1 MKTAITIAL
10 IFIGVTLNAQARLGS
25 SRYDILSEFYDSS
38 PVVGVDNSGQVY
50 IDVEFVRAN
59 VRYYL
64 DQSGDCSLV
73 FIMPKTQGDL
83 NFYVEY
89 YNNSYVILSSTSWKM
104 YSTEGSIAKISLMS
118 QDGVSVFVWQ

>member
-10 IFIGVTLNAQARLGS
+10 IFLGVTLNAQARLGS

-64 DQSGDCSLV
+64 DQGGDCSLV

-104 YSTEGSIAKISLMS
+104 YSTDGSIAKISLMS